1 MAHDTVRPV
10 YKTMV
15 YGAGE
20 VPGTL
25 AKTVAAILYLY
36 YLTDIIRM
44 EPATAGS
51 ICMISV
57 R

>member
-1 MAHDTVRPV
+1 MANDTVRPV
-10 YKTMV
+10 YKRMV

-36 YLTDIIRM
+36 YLTDIIQM
-44 EPATAGS
+44 EPAVAGS
-51 ICMISV
+51 MRMISV